1 MNTNFSPFSIIWF
14 RRSLPLLF
22 LGLVVGIESSAT
34 YLFGRQT
41 LAPLLSI
48 LSLSILAFYC
58 SSRLLL
64 LSTPLFMILTYLLI
78 RDHSTY
84 PLVRTFTVLLGG
96 ILSVWVSSSR
106 NKLQRQQT
114 EIETIVDLMPIPW
127 LLADASG
134 NLLRIGP
141 ELQKLLGPSHS
152 NLINTS
158 FFSLFSAAQNRGEFI
173 RLFLDTSDNSVTHSG
188 LNLALANSPHTRFVA
203 VLSSLPSPSGYSVL
217 IILNPIAS

>member
-1 MNTNFSPFSIIWF
+1 MNTKPPPSSVIWF
-14 RRSLPLLF
+14 RRSPPLLF
-22 LGLVVGIESSAT
+22 LGLVWGIESSAT
-34 YLFGRQT
+34 FLFGPQT

-58 SSRLLL
+58 SSRLLI
-64 LSTPLFMILTYLLI
+64 LSAPLFMLLSYMLI
-78 RDHSTY
+78 QAHSPY

-96 ILSVWVSSSR
+96 ILAVWVSSSR
-106 NKLQRQQT
+106 QKLQRQQS
-114 EIETIVDLMPIPW
+114 EIETIVNLMPIPW

-141 ELQKLLGPSHS
+141 ELQKLLGSSHS
-152 NLINTS
+152 KLINTS

-188 LNLALANSPHTRFVA
+188 LNLTLANPPHTRFVA
-203 VLSSLPSPSGYSVL
+203 VLSSLPSPSGHSVL
-217 IILNPIAS
+217 IILNPSTS

>member
-1 MNTNFSPFSIIWF
+1 MIVMFSPSSVIWF

-22 LGLVVGIESSAT
+22 LGLVVGIESGST
-34 YLFGRQT
+34 YLFGHQT

-64 LSTPLFMILTYLLI
+64 ITTPLFMILTYLLI
-78 RDHSTY
+78 LDHSPY

-114 EIETIVDLMPIPW
+114 EIETIVNLLPIPW
-127 LLADASG
+127 LLADSSG
-134 NLLRIGP
+134 NLLRFGP
-141 ELQKLLGPSHS
+141 ELQKLLGSSHS
-152 NLINTS
+152 NLINSS

-173 RLFLDTSDNSVTHSG
+173 RLFLDTADSSVTHSG
-188 LNLALANSPHTRFVA
+188 LNLTLANPPHTRFVA
-203 VLSSLPSPSGYSVL
+203 VLSSLPSPSGHSVL
-217 IILNPIAS
+217 IILNPSPT

>member
-1 MNTNFSPFSIIWF
+1 MNTKFSPSSIIWF

-22 LGLVVGIESSAT
+22 LGLVVGIESGSA
-34 YLFGRQT
+34 YFFGHQT

-64 LSTPLFMILTYLLI
+64 ITTPLFMILTYLLI
-78 RDHSTY
+78 LDHSPY
-84 PLVRTFTVLLGG
+84 PLVRTFTVLFGG
-96 ILSVWVSSSR
+96 ILAVWVSSSR
-106 NKLQRQQT
+106 KKLQRQQS
-114 EIETIVDLMPIPW
+114 EIETIVNLMPIPW

-134 NLLRIGP
+134 NLLRISP

-158 FFSLFSAAQNRGEFI
+158 FFALFSTAQNRGEFI
-173 RLFLDTSDNSVTHSG
+173 RLFLDTADQSTTHTG
-188 LNLALANSPHTRFVA
+188 LHLSLVNPPHTQFVA
-203 VLSSLPSPSGYSVL
+203 VLSSLPSPDTNSVL
-217 IILNPIAS
+217 IILNPGDS

>member
-1 MNTNFSPFSIIWF
+1 
-14 RRSLPLLF
+14 
-22 LGLVVGIESSAT
+22 VGIESGAT
-34 YLFGRQT
+34 YFFGHQT

-48 LSLSILAFYC
+48 LSLSILAFFC

-64 LSTPLFMILTYLLI
+64 LSSPFFMLLSYLLI
-78 RDHSTY
+78 REHSDY

-96 ILSVWVSSSR
+96 ILAFWVSSSR
-106 NKLQRQQT
+106 QKLQRQQT

-134 NLLRIGP
+134 NLLRISP

-158 FFSLFSAAQNRGEFI
+158 FFALFSTVQNRGEFI
-173 RLFLDTSDNSVTHSG
+173 RLFLDTADRSITHTG
-188 LNLALANSPHTRFVA
+188 LHLSLANPPHTQFVA
-203 VLSSLPSPSGYSVL
+203 VLSSLPSPDSNSVL
-217 IILNPIAS
+217 IILNPSAS

>member
-1 MNTNFSPFSIIWF
+1 MNATFSSSTVAWF
-14 RRSLPLLF
+14 KRSLPLLF
-22 LGLVVGIESSAT
+22 IGLVWGIESVT
-34 YLFGRQT
+34 TWLFGHQT

-64 LSTPLFMILTYLLI
+64 VTTPLFMLLTYLLI
-78 RDHSTY
+78 QEHSPY

-96 ILSVWVSSSR
+96 ILAVWVSTSR
-106 NKLQRQQT
+106 QKLQRQQT
-114 EIETIVDLMPIPW
+114 EIETIVNLMPIPW

-134 NLLRIGP
+134 NLLRISP

-188 LNLALANSPHTRFVA
+188 LNLTLVNPPHTRFVA
-203 VLSSLPSPSGYSVL
+203 VLSSLPSPSGHSVL
-217 IILNPIAS
+217 IILNPSPT

>member
-22 LGLVVGIESSAT
+22 LGLVVGIESGAT

>member
-1 MNTNFSPFSIIWF
+1 MFSPSSVIWS

-22 LGLVVGIESSAT
+22 LGLVVGVESGST
-34 YLFGRQT
+34 YFFGHQT

-64 LSTPLFMILTYLLI
+64 LSTPLFMLLSYLLI
-78 RDHSTY
+78 RDHSDY
-84 PLVRTFTVLLGG
+84 PLVRTFTVLFGG
-96 ILSVWVSSSR
+96 ILAIWVSSSR
-106 NKLQRQQT
+106 QKLQRQQS
-114 EIETIVDLMPIPW
+114 EIETIVNLMPIPW

-152 NLINTS
+152 SLINTS
-158 FFSLFSAAQNRGEFI
+158 FFALFSTIQNRGEFI
-173 RLFLDTSDNSVTHSG
+173 RLFLETADHSITHTG
-188 LNLALANSPHTRFVA
+188 LHLSLANPPHTQFVA
-203 VLSSLPSPSGYSVL
+203 VLSSLPSPESNSVL
-217 IILNPIAS
+217 LILNPRPI

>member
-1 MNTNFSPFSIIWF
+1 MNTKFSHSSVIWF
-14 RRSLPLLF
+14 KRFLPLLF
-22 LGLVVGIESSAT
+22 LGLVWGVESSAT
-34 YLFGRQT
+34 FLFGPQT

-58 SSRLLL
+58 SSRLLI
-64 LSTPLFMILTYLLI
+64 LSAPLFMLLSYMLI
-78 RDHSTY
+78 QEHSPY
-84 PLVRTFTVLLGG
+84 PLVRTFTVLFGG
-96 ILSVWVSSSR
+96 TLAVWVSSSR

-114 EIETIVDLMPIPW
+114 EIETIVNLMPIPW

-134 NLLRIGP
+134 NLLRISP
-141 ELQKLLGPSHS
+141 ELQKLLGPSRP

-188 LNLALANSPHTRFVA
+188 LNLTLANPPHTRFVA
-203 VLSSLPSPSGYSVL
+203 VLSSLPSTSGHSVL
-217 IILNPIAS
+217 IILNPSAS

>member
-1 MNTNFSPFSIIWF
+1 MNTKFSPFSIIWF
-14 RRSLPLLF
+14 MRFLPLLF
-22 LGLVVGIESSAT
+22 LGLVVGIESGAT
-34 YLFGRQT
+34 YFFGHQT

-58 SSRLLL
+58 SSRLLIL
-64 LSTPLFMILTYLLI
+64 ATPLFVILTYLLI
-78 RDHSTY
+78 QDHSPY
-84 PLVRTFTVLLGG
+84 PLVRSFSVFLGG

-127 LLADASG
+127 LLADSSG

-152 NLINTS
+152 KLINTS
-158 FFSLFSAAQNRGEFI
+158 FFALFSTVQNRGEFI
-173 RLFLDTSDNSVTHSG
+173 RLFLETADNSVTHSG
-188 LNLALANSPHTRFVA
+188 LNLTLANPPHTRFVA
-203 VLSSLPSPSGYSVL
+203 VLSSLPSPSGHSVL
-217 IILNPIAS
+217 IILNPSPT

>member
-1 MNTNFSPFSIIWF
+1 MNTKFSPSSIIWF

-22 LGLVVGIESSAT
+22 LGLVVGSETGAT
-34 YLFGRQT
+34 YFFGHQT

-78 RDHSTY
+78 RDHSPY

-134 NLLRIGP
+134 NLLRISP

-158 FFSLFSAAQNRGEFI
+158 FFALFSAAQNRGEFI
-173 RLFLDTSDNSVTHSG
+173 RLFLETADNFVTHSG
-188 LNLALANSPHTRFVA
+188 LRLSLTKPPHTQFA
-203 VLSSLPSPSGYSVL
+203 AALSPLPSPQGNSVL
-217 IILNPIAS
+217 IILNPSAS